1 MPKSYT
7 RAHWRSQA
15 QKSARRQDWPGKLRK
30 LREER
35 HQSQSELARELG
47 VSVAAVSHWETGR
60 KQPDA
65 ASCIK
70 LGKLAGQPDCWFWWE
85 RAGLTEEELLAAA
98 PEIEARLLDLR
109 MAGRYPEI
117 TIVSG
122 PRIKGSGPGKP
133 RSGFVMLPLLME
145 PAAAGRPRLIEESD
159 VEDFFVFPRSWVP
172 HPETTTLVRVSDNS
186 MAPVIGPGFLVAVD
200 ASVNDPRKLQG
211 KIVVAWAEESFM
223 IRWLDRLGEQWAL
236 TPANESFPKH
246 SLRPE
251 DRILGRV
258 AFWYGQ
264 QEKE

>member
-1 MPKSYT
+1 M
-7 RAHWRSQA
+7 
-15 QKSARRQDWPGKLRK
+15 LRK
-30 LREER
+30 LRAER
-35 HQSQSELARELG
+35 RLSQSGLARALG
-47 VSVAAVSHWETGR
+47 ITVPAVNHWETGR

-70 LGKLAGQPDCWFWWE
+70 LGKLAGHPDCWFWWG
-85 RAGLTEEELLAAA
+85 RAGLTEDELLASA

-133 RSGFVMLPLLME
+133 SSGFVMLPLLVD
-145 PAAAGRPRLIEESD
+145 PAATGRPRLVEERD

-172 HPETTTLVRVSDNS
+172 HPETTTLMRVGDNS
-186 MAPVIGPGFLVAVD
+186 MAPLIGEGYLVAVD
-200 ASVNDPRKLQG
+200 AAVSDPRKLQG
-211 KIVVAWAEESFM
+211 KIVVAQIDRSIT

-236 TPANESFPKH
+236 TPANEAFPKH

-251 DRILGRV
+251 DRVIGRV

-264 QEKE
+264 QEQE